1 MNNEKNNKID
11 QILNS
16 LDGNQR
22 AEVPD
27 FFYIRL
33 KARMEREPGRKNG
46 ANKAW
51 ILRPAYALTTL
62 VIVLVIN
69 IAVILKGE
77 QATESNNN
85 NNNDTETAQSIAAEY
100 SLNDNNI
107 MDDLTLDNK

>member
-1 MNNEKNNKID
+1 MNNEKNRIE

-27 FFYIRL
+27 FFYTRL
-33 KARMEREPGRKNG
+33 KVKMERELGQENRK
-46 ANKAW
+46 NKAW

-62 VIVLVIN
+62 VIVLAIN

-77 QATESNNN
+77 QTTDNNN
-85 NNNDTETAQSIAAEY
+85 NSDAETAQSIAAEY

-107 MDDLTLDNK
+107 MYDLTLDNK